1 MRRIWFFMKKTF
13 LRIVEAFY
21 EWRQKRL
28 HRKAIRALRCLGILD
43 DIMKERGICRGKR
56 RQFWR
61 DVIKDGKAS
70 KGAQALFA
78 EPENGEK

>member
-1 MRRIWFFMKKTF
+1 M
-13 LRIVEAFY
+13 LEAFY

-43 DIMKERGICRGKR
+43 DIMKERNVSRSKR

-61 DVIKDGKAS
+61 DVIKDNKAS
-70 KGAQALFA
+70 KGAQALL
-78 EPENGEK
+78 GED